1 MITFGVMEGEGEIV
15 RLGSLMLSVREK
27 GAVALFWSL
36 SNGLAE
42 ERCDAL
48 SPAAPDGKPSLRPL
62 RRCCCFSVE
71 PCDGE
76 SLLFGA
82 RKGYF
87 EDRRL
92 VRAVLVYSADER
104 RLLAEFVRS
113 QIGRA
118 EEGCF
123 GCSDHYSIWRSLAKE
138 KCGPF
143 ESDLEI
149 AILEEGEWPPRP

>member
-1 MITFGVMEGEGEIV
+1 MIAFGVMEGEDEIV

-27 GAVALFWSL
+27 GAVALFRSL

-42 ERCDAL
+42 EQCGTL
-48 SPAAPDGKPSLRPL
+48 SPAAPDGEPSLRPAE
-62 RRCCCFSVE
+62 RCCCFSIG
-71 PCDGE
+71 PLDGA
-76 SLLFGA
+76 SLLYGA
-82 RKGYF
+82 RKGYI

-92 VRAVLVYSADER
+92 SWAVLVYDADER
-104 RLLAEFVRS
+104 RLLAEFARS
-113 QIGRA
+113 QIERA